1 MIFGLVGAAA
11 LIIAA
16 PAPVVGR
23 QPTAVDMS
31 AAWHQVEPQHS
42 QSQHIDRHQ
51 EVPAEPVDVN
61 RADEEQ
67 LQAVPGIGPSTARR
81 IIDWRTE
88 NGRFE
93 RLEDLLNVRGIGVTT
108 LEKLRPYVTVGAQD
122 PPRR

>member
-1 MIFGLVGAAA
+1 M
-11 LIIAA
+11 
-16 PAPVVGR
+16 
-23 QPTAVDMS
+23 
-31 AAWHQVEPQHS
+31 
-42 QSQHIDRHQ
+42 
-51 EVPAEPVDVN
+51 N